1 MGHPGDGAPGGWGGD
16 GAPGGWGT
24 RGMGHPFVI
33 DCCPSSGGLQ
43 EREAEECDWYFAGT
57 ECKDLSY
64 ANTTSQK
71 NITLTATA
79 QEDLG
84 RSSRTLQSSMNYI
97 DRFQPKIVILEQV
110 YRLQVVPLVLQR
122 MRQFGIYDCEAFV
135 VDNRDFGL
143 PHSRRRLAIV
153 GVNLRKA
160 HLRKPIHAWQSALQ
174 RMSVSIPKSKISD
187 FLLPDDHD
195 DIIGLRNELQDKMD
209 NRDVAAER
217 ETFVQSKGFKKHEE
231 IRKTLRVLYNVDVP
245 TWDEMITTT
254 PGWGSLLSLREQD
267 VLNLHW
273 WVCVNILHINPSEH
287 AFWWDLTNSITYPL
301 EKPLQ
306 GRSRP
311 MPYTESKLLCDKQGQ
326 VGIWPGAHEAH
337 GVAC

>member
-97 DRFQPKIVILEQV
+97 ERFQPKIVILEQV

-267 VLNLHW
+267 VGLCQHLAHQSKRAR
-273 WVCVNILHINPSEH
+273 ILVGFDQFHHLS
-287 AFWWDLTNSITYPL
+287 LGK
-301 EKPLQ
+301 KPLQ